1 MTGNAPPAHRF
12 SGQEESFSSDS
23 RLFPTVTPVVGPNE
37 GIVTSEIPF
46 QSSRDGDVSYPP
58 EKVVGVEA
66 RVAVEANLQQ
76 QMNALQDR
84 LGDLHV
90 ERGLA
95 SSSTALIDPLLSDED
110 GEETS
115 ALRQLVE
122 DMRSFMHTLRARD
135 MRLSGLTLGALGTL
149 DEPPPQ
155 YQPG

>member
-1 MTGNAPPAHRF
+1 
-12 SGQEESFSSDS
+12 
-23 RLFPTVTPVVGPNE
+23 
-37 GIVTSEIPF
+37 
-46 QSSRDGDVSYPP
+46 
-58 EKVVGVEA
+58 VGVEA
-66 RVAVEANLQQ
+66 RGAVEENLQQ

-95 SSSTALIDPLLSDED
+95 SSSTALIDPLLGDED

-122 DMRSFMHTLRARD
+122 DMRGFIHTLRARD
-135 MRLSGLTLGALGTL
+135 MRLSGLTLGALETS